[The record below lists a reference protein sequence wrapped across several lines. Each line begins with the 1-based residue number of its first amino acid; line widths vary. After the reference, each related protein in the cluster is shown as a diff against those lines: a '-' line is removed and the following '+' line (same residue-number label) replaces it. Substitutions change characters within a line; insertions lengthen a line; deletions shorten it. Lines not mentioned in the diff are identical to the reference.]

1 MSSVRDEFLKNCVNH
16 NVPLG
21 HFTKKW
27 DSRNLN
33 NILMEEYGSH
43 ILDPN
48 VIAERLNSA
57 CDKLKSIVAGKNKV
71 LFVCTKKIGKSYIKK
86 TATDVGMPYVT
97 EKWFGCILTNFIV
110 LKKMIKRV
118 ESMNSLKTSP
128 SFQLRSKKEQR
139 ILLSSIH
146 KNNVVLDGIND
157 RFFRLP
163 GALIVVD
170 IKKEN
175 IAVNEAKKMGI
186 PVFGLVDTN
195 ANPDLVSDP
204 IPCNDDSLKSII
216 FVIEHLKNAINEGLS
231 ETTNSSN
238 SEFSEVDNANSD
250 EDNYAE
256 EKEE

>member
-1 MSSVRDEFLKNCVNH
+1 MSTVRDEFIKNCVSH
-16 NVPLG
+16 NVPIG
-21 HFTKKW
+21 HFTRKW
-27 DSRNLN
+27 DSRNLK
-33 NILMEEYGSH
+33 NILMEEYGYH

-48 VIAERLNSA
+48 IIEERLSSA
-57 CDKLKSIVAGKNKV
+57 CEKLKSIVAAKNKV

-97 EKWFGCILTNFIV
+97 EKWFGGILTNFIV

-118 ESMNSLKTSP
+118 ESLNNLKTST
-128 SFQLRSKKEQR
+128 SFKLRSKKEQR
-139 ILLSSIH
+139 ILLNSIN
-146 KNNVVLDGIND
+146 KNNIVLDGIND

-163 GALIVVD
+163 GALVVVD

-195 ANPDLVSDP
+195 VNPNLVSDP
-204 IPCNDDSLKSII
+204 IPCNDDSLRSII

-231 ETTNSSN
+231 QLNNSGSDSSN
-238 SEFSEVDNANSD
+238 EDEFNIEGDDSNLEN
-250 EDNYAE
+250 
-256 EKEE
+256 EK

>member
-1 MSSVRDEFLKNCVNH
+1 MSTVRDEFIKNCVSH
-16 NVPLG
+16 NVPIG
-21 HFTKKW
+21 HFTRKW
-27 DSRNLN
+27 DSRNLK
-33 NILMEEYGSH
+33 NILMEEYGYH

-48 VIAERLNSA
+48 IIEERLSSA
-57 CDKLKSIVAGKNKV
+57 CEKLKSIVAAKNKV

-97 EKWFGCILTNFIV
+97 EKWFGGILTNFIV

-118 ESMNSLKTSP
+118 ESLNNLKTST
-128 SFQLRSKKEQR
+128 SFKLRSKKEQR
-139 ILLSSIH
+139 ILLNSIN
-146 KNNVVLDGIND
+146 KNNIVLDGIND

-195 ANPDLVSDP
+195 VNPNLVSDP
-204 IPCNDDSLKSII
+204 IPCNDDSLRSII

-231 ETTNSSN
+231 QLNNSGSDSSN
-238 SEFSEVDNANSD
+238 ED
-250 EDNYAE
+250 ELNIEGDDSNLE
-256 EKEE
+256 NEK

>member
-1 MSSVRDEFLKNCVNH
+1 MSTVRDEFIKNCVSH
-16 NVPLG
+16 NVPIG
-21 HFTKKW
+21 HFTRKW
-27 DSRNLN
+27 DSRNLK
-33 NILMEEYGSH
+33 NILMEEYGYH

-48 VIAERLNSA
+48 IIEERLSSA
-57 CDKLKSIVAGKNKV
+57 CEKLKSIVAAKNKV

-97 EKWFGCILTNFIV
+97 EKWFGGILTNFIV

-118 ESMNSLKTSP
+118 ESLNNLKTST
-128 SFQLRSKKEQR
+128 SFKLRSKKEQR
-139 ILLSSIH
+139 ILLNSIN
-146 KNNVVLDGIND
+146 KNNIVLDGIND

-163 GALIVVD
+163 GALVVVD

-195 ANPDLVSDP
+195 VNPNLVSDP
-204 IPCNDDSLKSII
+204 IPCNDDSLRSII

-231 ETTNSSN
+231 QLNNSGSDSSN
-238 SEFSEVDNANSD
+238 ED
-250 EDNYAE
+250 ELNIEGDDSNLE
-256 EKEE
+256 NEK

>member
-1 MSSVRDEFLKNCVNH
+1 MSTVRDEFIKNCVSH
-16 NVPLG
+16 NVPIG
-21 HFTKKW
+21 HFTRKW
-27 DSRNLN
+27 DSRNLK
-33 NILMEEYGSH
+33 NILMEEYGYH

-48 VIAERLNSA
+48 IIEERLSSA
-57 CDKLKSIVAGKNKV
+57 CEKLKSIVAAKNKV

-86 TATDVGMPYVT
+86 TATDVGMPYAT
-97 EKWFGCILTNFIV
+97 EKWFGGILTNFIV

-118 ESMNSLKTSP
+118 ESLNNLKTST
-128 SFQLRSKKEQR
+128 SFKLRSKKEQR
-139 ILLSSIH
+139 ILLNSIN
-146 KNNVVLDGIND
+146 KNNIVLDGIND

-195 ANPDLVSDP
+195 VNPNLVSDP
-204 IPCNDDSLKSII
+204 IPCNDDSLRSII

-231 ETTNSSN
+231 QLNNSGSDSSN
-238 SEFSEVDNANSD
+238 ED
-250 EDNYAE
+250 ELNIEGDDSNLE
-256 EKEE
+256 NEK

>member
-1 MSSVRDEFLKNCVNH
+1 M
-16 NVPLG
+16 
-21 HFTKKW
+21 
-27 DSRNLN
+27 
-33 NILMEEYGSH
+33 
-43 ILDPN
+43 
-48 VIAERLNSA
+48 
-57 CDKLKSIVAGKNKV
+57 

-97 EKWFGCILTNFIV
+97 EKWFGGILTNFIV

-118 ESMNSLKTSP
+118 ESLNNLKTST
-128 SFQLRSKKEQR
+128 SFKLRSKKEQR
-139 ILLSSIH
+139 ILLNSIN
-146 KNNVVLDGIND
+146 KNNIVLDGIND

-195 ANPDLVSDP
+195 VNPNLVSDP
-204 IPCNDDSLKSII
+204 IPCNDDSLRSII

-231 ETTNSSN
+231 QLNNSGSDSSN
-238 SEFSEVDNANSD
+238 ED
-250 EDNYAE
+250 ELNIEGDDSNLE
-256 EKEE
+256 NEK

>member
-1 MSSVRDEFLKNCVNH
+1 MSTVRDEFIKNCVSH
-16 NVPLG
+16 NVPIG
-21 HFTKKW
+21 HFTRKW
-27 DSRNLN
+27 DSRNLK
-33 NILMEEYGSH
+33 NILMEEYGYH

-48 VIAERLNSA
+48 IIEERLSSA
-57 CDKLKSIVAGKNKV
+57 CEKLKSIVAAKNKV

-97 EKWFGCILTNFIV
+97 EKWFGGILTNFIV

-118 ESMNSLKTSP
+118 ESLNNLKTST
-128 SFQLRSKKEQR
+128 SFKLRSKKEQR
-139 ILLSSIH
+139 ILLNSIN
-146 KNNVVLDGIND
+146 KNNIVLDGIND

-195 ANPDLVSDP
+195 VNPNLVSDP
-204 IPCNDDSLKSII
+204 IPCNDDSLRSII

-231 ETTNSSN
+231 QLNNSGSDSSN
-238 SEFSEVDNANSD
+238 ED
-250 EDNYAE
+250 ELNIDGDDSNLE
-256 EKEE
+256 NEK

>member
-97 EKWFGCILTNFIV
+97 EKWFGGILTNFIV

-195 ANPDLVSDP
+195 VNPNLVSDP
-204 IPCNDDSLKSII
+204 IPCNDDSLRSII

-231 ETTNSSN
+231 QLNNSGSDSSN
-238 SEFSEVDNANSD
+238 ED
-250 EDNYAE
+250 ELNIDGDDSNLE
-256 EKEE
+256 NEK

>member
-1 MSSVRDEFLKNCVNH
+1 
-16 NVPLG
+16 
-21 HFTKKW
+21 
-27 DSRNLN
+27 
-33 NILMEEYGSH
+33 MEEYGYH

-48 VIAERLNSA
+48 IIEERLSSA
-57 CDKLKSIVAGKNKV
+57 CEKLKSIVAAKNKV

-97 EKWFGCILTNFIV
+97 EKWFGGILTNFIV

-118 ESMNSLKTSP
+118 ESLNNLKTST
-128 SFQLRSKKEQR
+128 SFKLRSKKEQR
-139 ILLSSIH
+139 ILLNSIN
-146 KNNVVLDGIND
+146 KNNIVLDGIND

-195 ANPDLVSDP
+195 VNPNLVSDP
-204 IPCNDDSLKSII
+204 IPCNDDSLRSII

-231 ETTNSSN
+231 QLNNSGSDSSN
-238 SEFSEVDNANSD
+238 ED
-250 EDNYAE
+250 ELNIDGDDSNLE
-256 EKEE
+256 NEK